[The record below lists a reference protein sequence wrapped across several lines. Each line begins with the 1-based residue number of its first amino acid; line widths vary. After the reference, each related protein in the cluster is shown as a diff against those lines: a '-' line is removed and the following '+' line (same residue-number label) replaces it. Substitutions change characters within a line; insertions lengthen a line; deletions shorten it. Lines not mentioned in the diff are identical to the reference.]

1 MSNKTWILIGNIEDI
16 NIHIKPVELQDQF
29 ESDMDVK
36 YIQNNRFNRPIR
48 FNNYLQE
55 LHQDGITTKSVY
67 FRGNDRFYYMQ
78 LIKITDSFV
87 RNDPPDVSIKM
98 YKLRY

>member
-1 MSNKTWILIGNIEDI
+1 MNNKTWILIGNIDDI
-16 NIHIKPVELQDQF
+16 NIHLKPVELQDQF

-55 LHQDGITTKSVY
+55 LHQDGISTKSIY

-78 LIKITDSFV
+78 LIKITNSFIK
-87 RNDPPDVSIKM
+87 NEPPGISIKI
-98 YKLRY
+98 YKLIN